1 MVLLALETVVE
12 FSLLEVVDRTG
23 TLGAVASLVEPLAAV
38 LVRTDVF
45 TVPVEVRAD
54 TEFVI
59 SVVLF
64 SGSAVVLDIRLALVE
79 PVVEV
84 ELAVLSDMVV
94 MVVPAELRILVV
106 VVTDSK
112 VVVTFCGFSEVVVSV
127 AFS

>member
-94 MVVPAELRILVV
+94 MVVPAELGILVV
-106 VVTDSK
+106 VVADSK

>member
-12 FSLLEVVDRTG
+12 FSFLEVVDRTG

-94 MVVPAELRILVV
+94 MVVPAELGILVV
-106 VVTDSK
+106 VVADSK